1 MTSLAEQGQ
10 LVYQMRQE
18 SRFSFAVPSSHRAK
32 WKLRTLRLGVD
43 HYPMDRLVQY
53 LRKLNLSLHYELALR
68 DAAHA
73 LITGLGLLFVFK
85 ETDRI
90 VDIID
95 LVPFLLPPRHCTKGI
110 IGLMCR
116 GGLVSLSR

>member
-1 MTSLAEQGQ
+1 
-10 LVYQMRQE
+10 
-18 SRFSFAVPSSHRAK
+18 
-32 WKLRTLRLGVD
+32 
-43 HYPMDRLVQY
+43 MDRLVQY
-53 LRKLNLSLHYELALR
+53 LRKLKSLHYELALR

-85 ETDRI
+85 EDDRI

-95 LVPFLLPPRHCTKGI
+95 LVPFLLPLRHCTNLGI

-116 GGLVSLSR
+116 EGSVSLSR

>member
-43 HYPMDRLVQY
+43 HFPMDRLVQY
-53 LRKLNLSLHYELALR
+53 LRKLKSLHYELALR

-95 LVPFLLPPRHCTKGI
+95 LVPSLLPLRHCTKGI
-110 IGLMCR
+110 ALMCR
-116 GGLVSLSR
+116 RGLVSL